1 MPVTG
6 SNSSGKLQFELL
18 DEILDINNTEKLHL
32 SIQVRLDGFLIAL
45 LDPGESRYLAL
56 RQYGFER
63 AYNHNVHF
71 EAIETILRS
80 DPFLQKDYQ
89 KVSCIFTDSRS
100 TLLPSAVFDPEH
112 LKIYFE
118 FNHILNDLDELH
130 YNFIK
135 QMDAYLLFPVHTEI
149 AGLILKR
156 WITAGIFHQASPFL
170 VSLLSQAPS
179 EGRIAG
185 INFNDNHFDMAVIE
199 DQKLRYHNNFSYR
212 TNEDLLYFILFV
224 FNKTGLSQE
233 DTPIL
238 ISGALDK
245 FSDQPQALRRYI
257 RKLSFQPARSDYR
270 YPPSFQ
276 KIQDH
281 ALLNLLMLRDC
292 E

>member
-6 SNSSGKLQFELL
+6 SKSSGKLQFELL
-18 DEILDINNTEKLHL
+18 DEILDINNTENLHL
-32 SIQVRLDGFLIAL
+32 SIQVRLDGFLFAL
-45 LDPGESRYLAL
+45 LEPVESRFLGL
-56 RQYGFER
+56 KQYGFDR
-63 AYNHNVHF
+63 AYNADIHMDEI
-71 EAIETILRS
+71 EAILRS
-80 DPFLQKDYQ
+80 DPFLQKDYLS
-89 KVSCIFTDSRS
+89 VSCIFTGSRS
-100 TLLPSAVFDPEH
+100 TLLPSAVFDPEQ

-135 QMDAYLLFPVHTEI
+135 HLDAYLLFPVHTEI

-170 VSLLSQAPS
+170 ISLIGQAPA

-185 INFNDNHFDMAVIE
+185 INFNDDHFDIAVIE

-212 TNEDLLYFILFV
+212 TEEDLLYFILFV
-224 FNKTGLSQE
+224 FSKTGLSQE
-233 DTPIL
+233 ETPL
-238 ISGALDK
+238 LVSGDMDK
-245 FSDQPQALRRYI
+245 FSDLPQALRRYI
-257 RKLSFQPARSDYR
+257 RKISFHPVPPNYR

-276 KIQDH
+276 KVQDH
-281 ALLNLLMLRDC
+281 ALLNLLSLKDC